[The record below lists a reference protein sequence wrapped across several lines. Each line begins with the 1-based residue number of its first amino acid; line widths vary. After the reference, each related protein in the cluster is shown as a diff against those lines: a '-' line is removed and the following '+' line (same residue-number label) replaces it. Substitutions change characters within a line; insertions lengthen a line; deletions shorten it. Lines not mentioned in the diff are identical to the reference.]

1 MVKIGGRS
9 LGGKREFLA
18 RGFLWSGASFLLSRL
33 PTRDSLLVLNYHRIG
48 NPDDDLFD
56 PGIFS
61 ATAEEFNAQIAHLKS
76 YLSPVTLEEALA
88 FAAGTLKD
96 KARRC
101 RVLITLD
108 DGYLDNY
115 SVAYPILRSHGMQG
129 VFFLT
134 TGLVGSCNLPWW
146 DRIAYT
152 VKTARRRSFNLRY
165 PAGLAVN
172 IDGNG
177 LANSLR
183 AILMLYKTSE
193 NADPE
198 RFIRELAEEAQGVEA
213 PETQR
218 RFLNW
223 DEARDMI
230 RGGMVIG
237 SHTRAHHVLSQ
248 LEPQRQFEELSGSRA
263 ILKENLGVE
272 PEVVAYPV
280 GGKATF
286 NSKTQ
291 MLAREAGY
299 RAAFSF
305 HGGMNLPGKTNPFD
319 VKRAVVVGQS
329 LNRFRVQTAVCR
341 STGAFW
347 P

>member
-18 RGFLWSGASFLLSRL
+18 RGFLWSGASFLLSQL
-33 PTRDSLLVLNYHRIG
+33 PARDSLLVLNYHRIG

-61 ATAEEFNAQIAHLKS
+61 ATAEEFGDQIAHLKR

-115 SVAYPILRSHGMQG
+115 SIAYPILRSHGIQG

-134 TGLVGSCNLPWW
+134 TGLVGSCQLPWW
-146 DRIAYT
+146 DHVAYV
-152 VKTARRRSFNLRY
+152 VKTARRRAFSLRY
-165 PAGLAVN
+165 PASLTVN
-172 IDGNG
+172 IDRNG
-177 LANSLR
+177 VRESLR
-183 AILMLYKTSE
+183 DILMLCKTSE
-193 NADPE
+193 ITDPE
-198 RFIRELAEEAQGVEA
+198 RFISELAEEAQGDEV

-223 DEARDMI
+223 DEAREMI
-230 RGGMVIG
+230 RGGMAIG
-237 SHTRAHHVLSQ
+237 SHTRAHHILSQ
-248 LEPQRQFEELSGSRA
+248 LEPQQQFEELSGSRA
-263 ILKENLGVE
+263 IVKEHLGVE
-272 PEVVAYPV
+272 PDVVAYPV
-280 GGKATF
+280 GAKSSFT
-286 NSKTQ
+286 SQTQ
-291 MLAREAGY
+291 ALARDAGY
-299 RAAFSF
+299 HAAFSF
-305 HGGMNLPGKTNPFD
+305 HGGMNLPGKTNAFD
-319 VKRAVVVGQS
+319 VKRSVVVGQS
-329 LNRFRVQTAVCR
+329 FNRFRVQTAVCR